1 MPDTPDDHKLGSGP
15 DRKLL
20 PDDRGPLG
28 SSFSHPTAPEDR
40 DLEQSYLDH
49 NRGSMETVG
58 DQFADPSLA
67 ERHRL
72 GESFADPNSRD
83 DTKVGES
90 FVDANSTAKHVRQRR
105 REAEGTA
112 HRPVNYRKFLLV
124 CLAVFLL
131 ILIVFFAGFLPRHAR
146 NKRTEEQAR
155 QQQQAI
161 PVIEAV
167 RVERAP
173 AGAPL
178 VVPGTTTPL
187 TEAFIYA
194 RSSGYLKRRLV
205 DIGDHVH
212 RGQLLA
218 IIDSPDLDQQVDQAR
233 EQLRQAESQKTQQD
247 AQLALAR
254 VTVERYRVLVAK
266 GVFSRQDGDQ
276 QETNY
281 NAQIANVAAAQRNV
295 DAFRANLGRV
305 ISLQSY
311 ERVTSPFEGI
321 ITQRNVD
328 LGSLI
333 SAGGAGS
340 SGSAPAGQA
349 TPGPTS
355 GGAANTAGTSGNA
368 PSASTPATGG
378 GQGGPLFAVAQVDR
392 LRILVSVPEGY
403 AGSIHPRQAATLRFQ
418 EFPSA
423 QFSGLV
429 TRTASSIDQNTRTL
443 LTEVQV
449 DNRKG
454 QLLNGMYTVVTF
466 GPSETGP
473 GPLTISGDAVA
484 VRNGKNVVALINND
498 TVHIQPID
506 VGRDFGPVLEVL
518 GGLKAGDIIASSVT
532 DDIQDGAKIKSHVAE
547 AKSQAAP
554 SAPQSQNQ
562 PIGGSTQYGDQSITD
577 SNMQGANGGGGKKAG
592 GKPGAKPANPSQGES
607 KP

>member
-1 MPDTPDDHKLGSGP
+1 MPEIPDDHKLGPGP
-15 DRKLL
+15 ERKRL
-20 PDDRGPLG
+20 PDDRSSLG
-28 SSFSHPTAPEDR
+28 ESFEHAPSH
-40 DLEQSYLDH
+40 DLEQNFADH
-49 NRGSMETVG
+49 NRGDVQTVG

-67 ERHRL
+67 DRHRL
-72 GESFADPNSRD
+72 GESFADPNSAD
-83 DTKVGES
+83 DTKVGDS
-90 FVDANSTAKHVRQRR
+90 FVDANSDPKHVKERR
-105 REAEGTA
+105 READGRS
-112 HRPVNYRKFLLV
+112 HKPVNYRIFFLV
-124 CLAVFLL
+124 CLVVLIIFL
-131 ILIVFFAGFLPRHAR
+131 VAFFAGFLPRHER
-146 NKRTEEQAR
+146 NKHVAQQTSDR
-155 QQQQAI
+155 QKAT
-161 PVIEAV
+161 PVVDAV
-167 RVERAP
+167 RVAKAP

-178 VVPGTTTPL
+178 VIPGTTTPL

-194 RSSGYLKRRLV
+194 RANGYLKRRLV

-266 GVFSRQDGDQ
+266 GVFSRQDGDT
-276 QETNY
+276 QETNFS
-281 NAQIANVAAAQRNV
+281 AQVANVAAAQRNV

-311 ERVTSPFEGI
+311 ERVTSPFEGV

-333 SAGGAGS
+333 SAQGTGS
-340 SGSAPAGQA
+340 SGSAPAGQS
-349 TPGPTS
+349 TPGQTS
-355 GGAANTAGTSGNA
+355 GAAANTAGTSGSA
-368 PSASTPATGG
+368 PTASTPSTGG

-403 AGSIHPRQAATLRFQ
+403 ASSIHPGQAATLRFQ

-423 QFSGLV
+423 QFPGTV

-466 GPSETGP
+466 APASSGQGPI
-473 GPLTISGDAVA
+473 TISGDAVA
-484 VRNGKNVVALINND
+484 VRNGLNVVGVIQNG

-506 VGRDFGPVLEVL
+506 VGRDFGAVLEVL
-518 GGLKAGDIIASSVT
+518 TGLKVGDLIASSVT
-532 DDIQDGAKIKSHVAE
+532 DDIVEGAKVNTHLSQQ
-547 AKSQAAP
+547 KSQAAP
-554 SAPQSQNQ
+554 AAPQSQSQ
-562 PIGGSTQYGDQSITD
+562 PIGGSSQYGDQSVTD
-577 SNMQGANGGGGKKAG
+577 SNMQGLNGGGGQKAGG
-592 GKPGAKPANPSQGES
+592 GKPGSKPANPSKGES

>member
-1 MPDTPDDHKLGSGP
+1 MPDIPDDHKLGPGP

-28 SSFSHPTAPEDR
+28 DAFEHQGQRE
-40 DLEQSYLDH
+40 LEQSFVDRH
-49 NRGSMETVG
+49 RGNVETVG
-58 DQFADPSLA
+58 DQFADASLTD
-67 ERHRL
+67 RHRL
-72 GESFADPNSRD
+72 GESFADPNSLD
-83 DTKVGES
+83 DTKVGDS
-90 FVDANSTAKHVRQRR
+90 FVDANSTAKHVKERR
-105 REAEGTA
+105 REAEGRKQ
-112 HRPVNYRKFLLV
+112 RPRNYRTFFIVCLV
-124 CLAVFLL
+124 ILAVFLV
-131 ILIVFFAGFLPRHAR
+131 IFFAGFLPLHER
-146 NKRTEEQAR
+146 NKHTAEEAR
-155 QQQQAI
+155 DEQKAV
-161 PVIEAV
+161 PVIDAV
-167 RVERAP
+167 RVARAP
-173 AGAPL
+173 AGAPI
-178 VVPGTTTPL
+178 VIPGTTTPL

-194 RSSGYLKRRLV
+194 RANGYLKRRLV
-205 DIGDHVH
+205 DIGDRVH

-233 EQLRQAESQKTQQD
+233 EQLRQAESQLSQQQ

-295 DAFRANLGRV
+295 EAFRANLGRV

-311 ERVTSPFEGI
+311 ERVTSPFEGV

-333 SAGGAGS
+333 SAQGTGGGGS
-340 SGSAPAGQA
+340 TPSGQS
-349 TPGPTS
+349 TPGPTA
-355 GGAANTAGTSGNA
+355 GASANTSGSSGNA
-368 PSASTPATGG
+368 PTASTPSTGG

-403 AGSIHPRQAATLRFQ
+403 ASSIHRGQPATLRFQ
-418 EFPSA
+418 EFPAS
-423 QFSGLV
+423 QFNGLV

-466 GPSETGP
+466 GPSSTGP
-473 GPLTISGDAVA
+473 GPITISGDAVA
-484 VRNGKNVVALINND
+484 VRNGKNIVAVLHDGTI
-498 TVHIQPID
+498 HIQPID

-518 GGLKAGDIIASSVT
+518 DGLSPGDTIASSVT
-532 DDIQDGAKIKSHVAE
+532 DDVVEGAKVNVHLSQS
-547 AKSQAAP
+547 KSQAAP
-554 SAPQSQNQ
+554 AAPQSQNQ
-562 PIGGSTQYGDQSITD
+562 PVGGSSQYGNQSITD
-577 SNMQGANGGGGKKAG
+577 ANMQGLNGGGGKSAS
-592 GKPGAKPANPSQGES
+592 KPGSKPSNPSKGES

>member
-1 MPDTPDDHKLGSGP
+1 MPDTPDDHKLGPGP

-20 PDDRGPLG
+20 PDDRRPLG
-28 SSFSHPTAPEDR
+28 EAFTHAPNR
-40 DLEQSYLDH
+40 DLEQSFLDH
-49 NRGSMETVG
+49 NRGDASAVG
-58 DQFADPSLA
+58 DQFADPTLA
-67 ERHRL
+67 DRHRL
-72 GESFADPNSRD
+72 GESFADPNSLD
-83 DTKVGES
+83 DTKVGDS
-90 FVDANSTAKHVRQRR
+90 FVDANSTPKHVKQRR
-105 REAEGTA
+105 REAEDGA
-112 HRPVNYRKFLLV
+112 RKPANYRIFFLV
-124 CLAVFLL
+124 CLIVL
-131 ILIVFFAGFLPRHAR
+131 ILFLVAFFAGFLPRHERTKQLAQQA
-146 NKRTEEQAR
+146 RTEQSATPTVD
-155 QQQQAI
+155 AL
-161 PVIEAV
+161 
-167 RVERAP
+167 RVGKAP

-194 RSSGYLKRRLV
+194 RANGYLKRRLV
-205 DIGDHVH
+205 DLGDRVH

-233 EQLRQAESQKTQQD
+233 EQLRQAESQLTQQQ

-266 GVFSRQDGDQ
+266 GVFSRQDGDT
-276 QETNY
+276 QETNF

-295 DAFRANLGRV
+295 DAFRANLAHE

-311 ERVTSPFEGI
+311 ERVTSPFEGV

-333 SAGGAGS
+333 SAQGTGS
-340 SGSAPAGQA
+340 SGSVPTGQS
-349 TPGPTS
+349 TPGQTS
-355 GGAANTAGTSGNA
+355 AGSANTAGTTGSA
-368 PSASTPATGG
+368 PTASTPSTGG

-403 AGSIHPRQAATLRFQ
+403 ASSIHPGQNATLRFQ

-466 GPSETGP
+466 APAVSGQGPI
-473 GPLTISGDAVA
+473 TISGDAVA
-484 VRNGKNVVALINND
+484 VRNGLNVVGVIRGD
-498 TVHIQPID
+498 GTVHIQPID
-506 VGRDFGPVLEVL
+506 VGRDFGPVIEVL
-518 GGLKAGDIIASSVT
+518 GGLKSGDLIASNVS
-532 DDIQDGAKIKSHVAE
+532 DDIVEGAKVNAHVAQQ
-547 AKSQAAP
+547 KSQAAP
-554 SAPQSQNQ
+554 AAPQAQNQ
-562 PIGGSTQYGDQSITD
+562 PVGGSTQYGDQSVTD
-577 SNMQGANGGGGKKAG
+577 ANMQGVNGGGGQKAG
-592 GKPGAKPANPSQGES
+592 GKPGSKPADPSKGES

>member
-1 MPDTPDDHKLGSGP
+1 MPENSDDYKLDPGP

-20 PDDRGPLG
+20 PDDRKPLG
-28 SSFSHPTAPEDR
+28 DSFSHPVPREDR
-40 DLEQSYLDH
+40 DLERSFIDT
-49 NRGSMETVG
+49 NRGNVATLG

-72 GESFADPNSRD
+72 GKSFADPNSID

-90 FVDANSTAKHVRQRR
+90 FIDSNSTPKHVEERR
-105 REAEGTA
+105 RQEAQGQVR
-112 HRPVNYRKFLLV
+112 RPVNYRVFFLV
-124 CLAVFLL
+124 CIIVLAVFLL
-131 ILIVFFAGFLPRHAR
+131 VFFLGFLPRHAR
-146 NKRTEEQAR
+146 NKRTAERATDEQK
-155 QQQQAI
+155 AI
-161 PVIEAV
+161 PLIEAV
-167 RVERAP
+167 RVAHATASAP
-173 AGAPL
+173 I
-178 VVPGTTTPL
+178 VIPGTTTPL

-194 RSSGYLKRRLV
+194 RADGYLKRRLV

-218 IIDSPDLDQQVDQAR
+218 LIDSPDLDQQVDQAR

-281 NAQIANVAAAQRNV
+281 NAQIANVAAAERNV
-295 DAFRANLGRV
+295 EAFRANLGRV
-305 ISLQSY
+305 ISLQGY
-311 ERVTSPFEGI
+311 ERVTSPFEGV

-333 SAGGAGS
+333 SAQGTGS
-340 SGSAPAGQA
+340 SGSTPSA
-349 TPGPTS
+349 TANPGPTS
-355 GGAANTAGTSGNA
+355 GATVNTAGTSGSA
-368 PSASTPATGG
+368 PTASSPSTGG

-403 AGSIHPRQAATLRFQ
+403 ASSIRPGESATLRFE

-423 QFSGLV
+423 QFTGLV

-454 QLLNGMYTVVTF
+454 QLLDGMYTVVTF
-466 GPSETGP
+466 GPAASGE

-484 VRNGKNVVALINND
+484 VRDGKNVVAVLTNSI
-498 TVHIQPID
+498 VHIQPID

-518 GGLKAGDIIASSVT
+518 SGLKTGDVIASNVT
-532 DDIQDGAKIKSHVAE
+532 DDIIEGAKVNVHLSQQ
-547 AKSQAAP
+547 KSQAAP
-554 SAPQSQNQ
+554 NAPQSLNQ
-562 PIGGSTQYGDQSITD
+562 PVGGSSQYGNQSITD
-577 SNMQGANGGGGKKAG
+577 TNMQGLNGGGGKAAS
-592 GKPGAKPANPSQGES
+592 KPGSKPTNPSKGES

>member
-1 MPDTPDDHKLGSGP
+1 MPDIPDDHKLGPGP
-15 DRKLL
+15 DQKLL
-20 PDDRGPLG
+20 PDDRRPLG
-28 SSFSHPTAPEDR
+28 EAFEHQSSRELEGSFLDR
-40 DLEQSYLDH
+40 
-49 NRGSMETVG
+49 NRGDVQTVG
-58 DQFADPSLA
+58 DQFADSSLA
-67 ERHRL
+67 DRHRL
-72 GESFADPNSRD
+72 GESFADPNSLD

-90 FVDANSTAKHVRQRR
+90 FVDANSTPKHIKERR
-105 REAEGTA
+105 REAEG
-112 HRPVNYRKFLLV
+112 HVKRPVNYRIFLLV
-124 CLAVFLL
+124 CVVVLVVF
-131 ILIVFFAGFLPRHAR
+131 LIVFFAGFLPLHER
-146 NKRTEEQAR
+146 NKRTAEKAGEEQKAT
-155 QQQQAI
+155 

-167 RVERAP
+167 RVDRAP
-173 AGAPL
+173 AGAPI
-178 VVPGTTTPL
+178 VIPGTTTPL

-194 RSSGYLKRRLV
+194 RANGYLKRRLV

-218 IIDSPDLDQQVDQAR
+218 VIDSPDLDQQVDQAR

-295 DAFRANLGRV
+295 EAFRANLGRV
-305 ISLQSY
+305 ISLQGY
-311 ERVTSPFEGI
+311 ERVTSPFEGV

-333 SAGGAGS
+333 SSQGTGS
-340 SGSAPAGQA
+340 SGSAPTGQS

-355 GGAANTAGTSGNA
+355 GASANTAGTSGSA
-368 PSASTPATGG
+368 PAAATPSTGG

-403 AGSIHPRQAATLRFQ
+403 AGSIHPGQVATLRFQ

-423 QFSGLV
+423 QFNGVV

-466 GPSETGP
+466 GPSTTGQ

-484 VRNGKNVVALINND
+484 VRDGKNVVAVLGND

-518 GGLKAGDIIASSVT
+518 NGLKPGDIIASSVT
-532 DDIQDGAKIKSHVAE
+532 DDVIEGAKVQTHLSQQ
-547 AKSQAAP
+547 KSQAAP
-554 SAPQSQNQ
+554 AAPQSQNQ
-562 PIGGSTQYGDQSITD
+562 PIGGSSQYGNQSITD
-577 SNMQGANGGGGKKAG
+577 NNMQGLNAGGGKSAS
-592 GKPGAKPANPSQGES
+592 KPGAKPTNPSKGES

>member
-1 MPDTPDDHKLGSGP
+1 MPDTPDDHKLGPGP
-15 DRKLL
+15 NQKLL
-20 PDDRGPLG
+20 PDDRAGLG
-28 SSFSHPTAPEDR
+28 ESFEHSPNQ
-40 DLEQSYLDH
+40 DLEQSFVSH
-49 NRGSMETVG
+49 NRGNVETVG

-67 ERHRL
+67 DRHRL
-72 GESFADPNSRD
+72 GESFADPNSLD

-90 FVDANSTAKHVRQRR
+90 FVDANSTPKHVKERR
-105 REAEGTA
+105 REAEGRA
-112 HRPVNYRKFLLV
+112 HRPVNYRIFFLV
-124 CLAVFLL
+124 CIVVLIVFL
-131 ILIVFFAGFLPRHAR
+131 IIFFAGFLPLHER
-146 NKRTEEQAR
+146 NKRTAEKARDEQK
-155 QQQQAI
+155 AI

-167 RVERAP
+167 RVDRAP
-173 AGAPL
+173 AGAPI
-178 VVPGTTTPL
+178 VIPGTTTPL

-194 RSSGYLKRRLV
+194 RANGYLKRRLV
-205 DIGDHVH
+205 DIGDRVH

-233 EQLRQAESQKTQQD
+233 EQLRQSESQLTQQQ

-266 GVFSRQDGDQ
+266 GVFSRQDGDT

-295 DAFRANLGRV
+295 EAFRANLGRV
-305 ISLQSY
+305 ISLQGY
-311 ERVTSPFEGI
+311 ERVTSPFEGV

-333 SAGGAGS
+333 SAQGTGS
-340 SGSAPAGQA
+340 SGSAPAGQQ

-355 GGAANTAGTSGNA
+355 DAAANTAGTSGSA
-368 PSASTPATGG
+368 PTASTPSTGG
-378 GQGGPLFAVAQVDR
+378 GQGGPLFAVAQVNR

-403 AGSIHPRQAATLRFQ
+403 ASSIHPGQKATLRFQ

-423 QFSGLV
+423 QYPGIV

-449 DNRKG
+449 DNSKG

-466 GPSETGP
+466 GPAAAGQ

-484 VRNGKNVVALINND
+484 VRNGKNVVAVLQND
-498 TVHIQPID
+498 TVHMQPID

-518 GGLKAGDIIASSVT
+518 GGLKPGDIIASSVT
-532 DDIQDGAKIKSHVAE
+532 DDVLEGAKVQTHLSQQ
-547 AKSQAAP
+547 KSQSAP
-554 SAPQSQNQ
+554 GAPQSQNQ
-562 PIGGSTQYGDQSITD
+562 PIGGSSQYGNQSITD
-577 SNMQGANGGGGKKAG
+577 SNMQGLNGGGGKQAS
-592 GKPGAKPANPSQGES
+592 KPGSKPTNPSKGES